1 MNLCTGNGG
10 GEERYSDFP
19 EGPNVFGTSQLV
31 PNVNGTSQLVPN
43 ASQLVLDMEG
53 AVGVGMDN
61 GGRGTM

>member
-1 MNLCTGNGG
+1 MIEGDGG
-10 GEERYSDFP
+10 GEERHSNLP
-19 EGPNVFGTSQLV
+19 EGPNGVGTSQLV
-31 PNVNGTSQLVPN
+31 PNANGTSRLVPN